1 MPTIQG
7 DGDTEKETNVG
18 IQTSRKLVD
27 NMLCKQYPIVFVFNP
42 REAPQM
48 LTILPP
54 QPAPLIQSTQQHRI
68 GVSTSHYMTVT
79 LLLYG

>member
-1 MPTIQG
+1 MGTQ
-7 DGDTEKETNVG
+7 KKTNDA

-27 NMLCKQYPIVFVFNP
+27 NMLCKQHPIVFVFNP

-54 QPAPLIQSTQQHRI
+54 QPAPLIQSAQQHRT
-68 GVSTSHYMTVT
+68 GVSTSHYMTVI